1 METNQKAAERIG
13 SEAAL
18 RWADHRIESL
28 EAEIRSNLQA
38 LRALSEAVL
47 SKDDRTSAI
56 AQAVKDL
63 LETKQGR

>member
-56 AQAVKDL
+56 AQAVKAL